1 MHAGMLRNCDAL
13 SNSFCSFR
21 FAKLGYIAEPIQ
33 FPLPTNCTHHAHR
46 SRSSPQLRQHL
57 ADVLSTSHDAADDRM
72 RRVHHLLNLGYQMW
86 LDNLDARPNYR
97 THCFGSF
104 PNEPSQQHRKWS
116 HVGLDQRQGIFG
128 IFTAVADSKY
138 TGNEVPYWDETSH
151 RMDRNSIDLD
161 EPPKMTRPSEPPRE
175 MRVSLPEE
183 FRV

>member
-46 SRSSPQLRQHL
+46 S
-57 ADVLSTSHDAADDRM
+57 
-72 RRVHHLLNLGYQMW
+72 
-86 LDNLDARPNYR
+86 PNYR

-161 EPPKMTRPSEPPRE
+161 EPPKMTRPSEPPQNSTSAMFE
-175 MRVSLPEE
+175 KESLRLILILPWNRSTLDFDTTASLNQFYVEE
-183 FRV
+183 PYPRDESGVHRGS

>member
-57 ADVLSTSHDAADDRM
+57 ADVLS
-72 RRVHHLLNLGYQMW
+72 
-86 LDNLDARPNYR
+86 
-97 THCFGSF
+97 
-104 PNEPSQQHRKWS
+104 HRKWS